1 MIALAV
7 GRASARRWRRIPTKE
22 RTVVTITADERD
34 AMASMLRQSL
44 AESGLSPGEIV
55 AVFLTVLEQLV
66 REETEPAEFARTI
79 AAIGHALKLFAERKR
94 EAA

>member
-1 MIALAV
+1 
-7 GRASARRWRRIPTKE
+7 
-22 RTVVTITADERD
+22 
-34 AMASMLRQSL
+34 
-44 AESGLSPGEIV
+44 
-55 AVFLTVLEQLV
+55 V